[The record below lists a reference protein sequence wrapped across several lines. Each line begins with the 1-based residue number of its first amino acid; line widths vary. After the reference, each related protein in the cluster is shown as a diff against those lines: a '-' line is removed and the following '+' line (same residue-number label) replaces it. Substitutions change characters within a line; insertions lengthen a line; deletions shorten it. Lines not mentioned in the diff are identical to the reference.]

1 MNNAPSIS
9 FNPLS
14 YINFSAFTPEKVQS
28 LYLQF
33 LQNFPAAVQPF
44 VSIIFAI
51 LIIYTIYRIIKQDFI
66 FIIALAILV
75 PTSIPVMKS
84 IWFGLV
90 DFIKFLFSL

>member
-1 MNNAPSIS
+1 MPNIN

-14 YINFSAFTPEKVQS
+14 FINFSAFTPDKIQN

-33 LQNFPAAVQPF
+33 LNNFPIGVQPF
-44 VSIIFAI
+44 ISIVFAI
-51 LIIYTIYRIIKQDFI
+51 LIIYSIYRIIKQDFI

-84 IWFGLV
+84 VWFGLV
-90 DFIKFLFSL
+90 DFIKFLFSLK